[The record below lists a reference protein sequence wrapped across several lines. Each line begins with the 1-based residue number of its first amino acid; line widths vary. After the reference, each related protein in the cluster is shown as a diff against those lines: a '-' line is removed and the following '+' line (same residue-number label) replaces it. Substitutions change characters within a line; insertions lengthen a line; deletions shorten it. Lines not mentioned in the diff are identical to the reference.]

1 MEPAPDN
8 PGWHLWELKDPTRYN
23 AVVIGPLLVRAE
35 SEDTARVRMEVQ
47 KHHTN
52 GGNGIHGGTTLG
64 LADVSMFAALHILRG
79 TDASRA
85 VTIDTSAQFIGAG
98 DASRPLDSLVDVLR
112 ETRRLAFVRGL
123 IVQEDDL
130 VASFTGTVRRYT
142 GES

>member
-1 MEPAPDN
+1 
-8 PGWHLWELKDPTRYN
+8 LKDPTRYN

-35 SEDTARVRMEVQ
+35 GDNLARVRMEVQ

-64 LADVSMFAALHILRG
+64 LVDVSMFAGLHILRG

-85 VTIDTSAQFIGAG
+85 VTIDISSQFIGAG
-98 DASRPLDSLVDVLR
+98 DPSRPLDSLVEVLR
-112 ETRRLAFVRGL
+112 ETRRLAFLRGL

-130 VASFTGTVRRYT
+130 VASFSGTVRRY
-142 GES
+142 S